1 MGVQILMEKNGFL
14 KCTNGEK
21 TKNPKVWKTSKER
34 IILLLKY
41 VVCDTKKSRFIKK
54 QASELLSSFGIKNL
68 LNNIPLLTN
77 ILF

>member
-34 IILLLKY
+34 IILL
-41 VVCDTKKSRFIKK
+41 
-54 QASELLSSFGIKNL
+54 
-68 LNNIPLLTN
+68 
-77 ILF
+77 